1 MRSLYTNNRKKNHL
15 AFNIKW
21 DDKLDLSQIWR
32 IIKLQTE
39 KDVTIFSIQVKDLP
53 NEKLNELL
61 TYYIKESYLD
71 ENKIKISFIGRWY
84 DLPNETLNII
94 KRHMTNTKEYTNY
107 FLNFVVN
114 YDGHQEIVDAT
125 KILCRQ
131 IIGEKIDIDNITKE
145 QIKENLYTSYFIPPE
160 LIITI
165 NNEHKLDGF
174 LLWDSYYS
182 EVIFIKLE
190 EFNIDLVKEMV

>member
-1 MRSLYTNNRKKNHL
+1 MRSLYTNKRKKDHV
-15 AFNIKW
+15 AISIKW

-32 IIKLQTE
+32 LIKLQTE
-39 KDVTIFSIQVKDLP
+39 KDITIFSIQVKAISE
-53 NEKLNELL
+53 EKLKELL
-61 TYYIKESYLD
+61 TYYLKEQYLD
-71 ENKIKISFIGRWY
+71 ENKIKVSFIGKWY
-84 DLPNETLNII
+84 DLPEEVLRLI
-94 KRHMTNTKEYTNY
+94 KERMTNTKEYTNY

-131 IIGEKIDIDNITKE
+131 IIGEKIDIENITSE

-160 LIITI
+160 LIIAI
-165 NNEHKLDGF
+165 NTQNKLDGF

-182 EVIFIKLE
+182 EIVFIKLE
-190 EFNIDLVKEMV
+190 EYNIDLVNERI